1 MKYRSIKFMSCLVAF
16 AALAMVTYSCAED
29 DTFPVDHTYPTGGD
43 EEVEESLSVES
54 ITLNYE
60 EYTMNLEGS
69 LTLTA
74 RLDPLDAE
82 VQSVTWSSSD
92 ESVATVSETG
102 VVTPVAYGTATIT
115 VKTDEAGS
123 DVSAECVVT
132 VSADY
137 VAVSSL
143 TFSNAKTAFSPE
155 GEWLYV
161 HNANAGTDEYGTYQI
176 VYEFNKYVLKPI
188 LAEGESYDDFSD
200 EDLEALD
207 EDDFEWVAVE
217 DLGLT
222 QSEPTVQTISWTS
235 SDIAVASVENG
246 LITAK
251 GAGTAEIYAVSLENA
266 SAIDTC
272 FVTVKTAAVEGISFI
287 SVVDDAELQRGGSV
301 QLLVEFDPVY
311 ATDRDCTYTDFDSNY
326 ISVDADGVVTAK
338 SAYDLN
344 YNATQDVAIT
354 VASVSVS
361 RHTMDYTVTINP
373 ADVTEVAL
381 SASQF
386 TVGIDATLSL
396 LTSYTPS
403 YAGNTDLEYKSSN
416 EAVATVSAVGV
427 VTGVAAGEVSITA
440 VNTYTGVES
449 NVVTITVVD
458 AGAFAIDPA
467 FDGMVYPQ
475 NEGSVQ
481 MYLVSGTASSWESS
495 DTFVATV
502 GSGLV
507 TFKGLGEVTITAKA
521 ADATESSVTI
531 SIPAGFWRETY
542 ATVES
547 NLTNYVYAVNTFNHR
562 TAAGLPSYPVAVADA
577 AGNYIEVP
585 TSTPTATS
593 KQYYFASQ
601 QYDEIGIHENYGYL
615 AVHTENILW
624 KNYLENGTKG
634 TASRLCIHENNNR
647 GASYAYKSSRS
658 DASIIYVFENFPY
671 VTDAKMSDGTTYYDA
686 EPADEFSEFIVGG
699 TYTSGSVT
707 YSNKMVIQT
716 AIEIDGVVS
725 PAINLYGISTFK
737 TAEDVE
743 AWAKELGSNG
753 YKVENISVNYSTLDP
768 DGASNSSNDYWT
780 RVNYSNGSSIK
791 L

>member
-1 MKYRSIKFMSCLVAF
+1 MSCLVAF

-43 EEVEESLSVES
+43 DEVEESLSVES

-92 ESVATVSETG
+92 ESVATVDATG
-102 VVTPVAYGTATIT
+102 VVTPVDYGTATIT
-115 VKTDEAGS
+115 ATTDEEGS
-123 DVSAECVVT
+123 SVSADCVVT
-132 VSADY
+132 ISKDF

-143 TFSNAKTAFSPE
+143 TFTNPTTAFSPE

-161 HNANAGTDEYGTYQI
+161 HNANAGTDEYGTYQ
-176 VYEFNKYVLKPI
+176 VEYEFNKYVLKPI
-188 LAEGESYDDFSD
+188 LAEGESYDDFSE

-222 QSEPTVQTISWTS
+222 QSEPTVQTISWSS
-235 SDIAVASVENG
+235 SDMAVASVQDG

-272 FVTVKTAAVEGISFI
+272 LVTVKTAAVEGIS
-287 SVVDDAELQRGGSV
+287 SVSIIDNAELQRGGSV

-311 ATDRDCTYTDFDSNY
+311 ATDRDCTYTGFDSTY
-326 ISVDADGVVTAK
+326 ISVDADGVVTAN
-338 SAYDLN
+338 SAYDTN
-344 YNATQDVAIT
+344 YDLTKDVTIT
-354 VASVSVS
+354 VASASVS
-361 RHTMDYTVTINP
+361 RHTIDYTVTINP
-373 ADVTEVAL
+373 ADVTEVEI
-381 SASQF
+381 SAAQYTLGVGAMLPL
-386 TVGIDATLSL
+386 TVSSA
-396 LTSYTPS
+396 PS
-403 YAGNTDLEYKSSN
+403 YAGNADLEFKSSN
-416 EAVATVSAVGV
+416 DAVATVSAGV

-481 MYLVSGTASSWESS
+481 MYLVSGVASSWSTS
-495 DTFVATV
+495 DSAVATV
-502 GSGLV
+502 STSGLV
-507 TFKGLGEVTITAKA
+507 TFKGLGEVTITATA
-521 ADATESSVTI
+521 ADATESSVAI

-547 NLTNYVYAVNTFNHR
+547 NLTNYVYATNTFNYR
-562 TAAGLPSYPVAVADA
+562 SAAGLPSYPVAVADA

-585 TSTPTATS
+585 TATPTATS

-601 QYDEIGIHENYGYL
+601 QYDEVGIHENYGYL

-624 KNYLENGTKG
+624 KNYLVNGSKG

-658 DASIIYVFENFPY
+658 QSSIIYVFENFPY

-699 TYTSGSVT
+699 TYTSASVT

-716 AIEIDGVVS
+716 AIEIDGTVP

-768 DGASNSSNDYWT
+768 DAASNSSKDYWT